1 MCADHLNK
9 ITIEEAYAY
18 LVDHLKSRQGTL
30 QQIAR
35 MLLEDLFGVANVQ
48 TDRELT
54 RVEWNKVLQAMERLN
69 QGEPLQYVTEIAH
82 FYGLKFRVNRSVLIP
97 RPETEEL
104 VFAVI
109 AMLKKD
115 LRKDLRILDIGTG
128 SGCIGLTIKHVFPG
142 VQVTVMD
149 KSKEALEVCR
159 SNSERLNSPVT
170 LILDDITKPST
181 SEIQGGKWH
190 YIVSNPP
197 YIRETEKA
205 EMERHVLDFEPAEA
219 LSPLSKDPLR
229 MYTSIIT
236 YSCDHLLNDGYLF
249 LELNEFLAKEIR
261 HEVIA
266 GGFRDADIILDMQG
280 KERILKAQ
288 KK

>member
-1 MCADHLNK
+1 MCADHLKK
-9 ITIEEAYAY
+9 ITLDEAYAY
-18 LVDHLKSRQGTL
+18 LVDHLNSRQGTPR
-30 QQIAR
+30 QIAR
-35 MLLEDLFGVANVQ
+35 MLLEDLFGVANVH
-48 TDRELT
+48 TARELN
-54 RVEWNKVLQAMERLN
+54 RAEWNKVLEALERLN

-109 AMLKKD
+109 GMLKKD

-128 SGCIGLTIKHVFPG
+128 SGCIGLTIKHFFPG
-142 VQVTVMD
+142 AQVTLMD
-149 KSKEALEVCR
+149 KSKEALEVCH

-170 LILDDITKPST
+170 LILDDITTPSA
-181 SEIQGGKWH
+181 SEIQEGKWH

-197 YIRETEKA
+197 YIRESEKA
-205 EMERHVLDFEPAEA
+205 DMERHVLDFEPADA
-219 LSPLSKDPLR
+219 LFPLSKDPLR
-229 MYTSIIT
+229 MYAVIIN

-266 GGFRDADIILDMQG
+266 AGFRDVEMILDMQG